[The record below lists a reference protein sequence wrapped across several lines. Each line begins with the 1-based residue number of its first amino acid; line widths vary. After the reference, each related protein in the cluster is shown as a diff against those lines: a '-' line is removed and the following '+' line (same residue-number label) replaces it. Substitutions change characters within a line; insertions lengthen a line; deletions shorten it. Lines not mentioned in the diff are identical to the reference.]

1 MKLSRTK
8 NRVLGGVCGG
18 ISKAAKINISIVR
31 ILFVILLLPP
41 LLFYSHGISII
52 VYMALWIIVPTET
65 LESKKKVIKNS
76 LIIIVGSIV
85 LGFYG
90 ASVGASIGADAGF
103 TEGNSIVQLPF
114 ILIFGTIGLTSGAF
128 LTSFIL
134 VFLNKK
140 QKEETKEVEKEVI
153 VESKKPE
160 YFLLRPEVE
169 KAYGYS
175 HAVKI
180 GNDIKISGAV
190 SMDDEG
196 NPTAIGDIEQQMKN
210 CYADLEKILKHFGC
224 TFDDVVKEDI
234 FTTDM
239 TQMLEKS
246 AYRAEIYKNGFP
258 TGSWLEVKGL
268 ALAEFMVEIELEVHK
283 SK

>member
-1 MKLSRTK
+1 MNRTT
-8 NRVLGGVCGG
+8 NRL
-18 ISKAAKINISIVR
+18 
-31 ILFVILLLPP
+31 ILFIALLT
-41 LLFYSHGISII
+41 F
-52 VYMALWIIVPTET
+52 AF
-65 LESKKKVIKNS
+65 
-76 LIIIVGSIV
+76 
-85 LGFYG
+85 GFQ
-90 ASVGASIGADAGF
+90 SC
-103 TEGNSIVQLPF
+103 EQ
-114 ILIFGTIGLTSGAF
+114 
-128 LTSFIL
+128 
-134 VFLNKK
+134 KK
-140 QKEETKEVEKEVI
+140 QEETKEVEKEVI
-153 VESKKPE
+153 LESEKPE

-210 CYADLEKILKHFGC
+210 CYADLEKILKHYGC

-239 TQMLEKS
+239 AQMLAKS
-246 AYRAEIYKNGFP
+246 AYRAEIYKKGFP

-268 ALAEFMVEIELEVHK
+268 ALPEFMVEIELEVYK
-283 SK
+283 SE